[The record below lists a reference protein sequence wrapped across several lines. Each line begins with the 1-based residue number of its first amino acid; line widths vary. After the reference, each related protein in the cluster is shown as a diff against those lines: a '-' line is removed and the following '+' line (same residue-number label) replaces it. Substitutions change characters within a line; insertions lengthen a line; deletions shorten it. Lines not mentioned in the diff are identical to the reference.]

1 MRELLGRRMDRPRR
15 RGVSNRRHRHL
26 QSRQAR
32 RLGGV
37 RSGAIADQQEN
48 IIQSRSDAH
57 ALGVAN
63 VRRIVLI
70 RAYSAKIARR
80 VVPGRHWLSQCGRR
94 LPSRLK
100 LLDPFLQDGRERRGK
115 NGDCPHR

>member
-80 VVPGRHWLSQCGRR
+80 VVPGRCTEVRARHWLSQLRVA
-94 LPSRLK
+94 
-100 LLDPFLQDGRERRGK
+100 
-115 NGDCPHR
+115 GDCLQG